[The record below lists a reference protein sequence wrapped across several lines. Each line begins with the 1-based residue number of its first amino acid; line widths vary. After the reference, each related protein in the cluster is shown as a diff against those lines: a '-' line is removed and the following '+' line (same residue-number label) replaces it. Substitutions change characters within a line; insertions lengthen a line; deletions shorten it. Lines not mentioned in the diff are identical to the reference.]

1 MSPHR
6 KQNNKK
12 SVDCVMVRVCCLFF
26 LGFLMLPLSLAKAET
41 SIAARVG
48 DAIITTHDV
57 ETRLKIVFLSSKM
70 PEDERVKNQLRQQV
84 RELLIDEEVQ
94 RQVAK
99 RDDITIDD
107 AEIKKTF
114 AAIEQRNAIA
124 PGQLVPEMAKKGI
137 DETTLKKQVVATLG
151 WQRVMQKNYQ
161 DQMAISDDDVA
172 IAKARMER
180 NQGKTEYYLSEI
192 LLFVNTP
199 QQEEEVRKNAMTLY
213 DQLVKGARF
222 ESVARQFSQ
231 SATAASGGTIG
242 WVVVDQLPVDVQKVI
257 TRLDKG
263 AITQPMRTQMGYK
276 IYKINDQRL
285 VGVVLQNQ
293 TLVDVFQTII
303 PFVDDAGA
311 AAAATEIKDTVKDCA
326 SAEAL
331 AKDRGYTASGYSR
344 GVSVGTMP
352 KPVQEQVMKLKIGQ
366 TTPPMPMDNTLV
378 FMTLCQQS
386 NPAYVNTVVDA
397 DSENI
402 KRALFSERATQLS
415 QQLLRRERE
424 NAVIVRVGQ

>member
-1 MSPHR
+1 MLR
-6 KQNNKK
+6 LW
-12 SVDCVMVRVCCLFF
+12 VMFV
-26 LGFLMLPLSLAKAET
+26 LGFFMISPCAARAET

-57 ETRLKIVFLSSKM
+57 ETRLKILFLSSKM
-70 PEDERVKNQLRQQV
+70 PEDERVKNQLRQQI

-94 RQVAK
+94 RQAAK
-99 RDDITIDD
+99 RADITIDD
-107 AEIKKTF
+107 ADIKKTF
-114 AAIEQRNAIA
+114 AGIEQRNAIA

-137 DETTLKKQVVATLG
+137 DEDTLKKQVLATLG
-151 WQRVMQKNYQ
+151 WQRIMQKNYQ
-161 DQMAISDDDVA
+161 DQMAISDADVA
-172 IAKARMER
+172 ITKARMQR

-199 QQEEEVRKNAMTLY
+199 QQEDDMRKNAMTLY
-213 DQLVKGARF
+213 EQLIKGARF

-231 SATAASGGTIG
+231 SATSANGGVIG
-242 WVVVDQLPVDVQKVI
+242 WVVADQLPVDVQKVI

-263 AITQPMRTQMGYK
+263 AISQPLRTQMGYK
-276 IYKINDQRL
+276 IYKVNDQRL
-285 VGVVLQNQ
+285 AGVVLQNQ
-293 TLVDVFQTII
+293 TVVDVFQTIV
-303 PFVDDAGA
+303 PFVDDAKA
-311 AAAATEIKDTVKDCA
+311 VVASTDIKDTVKDCS

-331 AKDRGYTASGYSR
+331 AKERGYGASGYSR

-366 TTPPMPMDNTLV
+366 TTPPMPMEDTLV
-378 FMTLCQQS
+378 FMTLCAQS
-386 NPAYVNTVVDA
+386 NPAYINTVVDA
-397 DSENI
+397 DTDNI

-424 NAVIVRVGQ
+424 NAVIVRVGK

>member
-1 MSPHR
+1 MI
-6 KQNNKK
+6 K
-12 SVDCVMVRVCCLFF
+12 VWVLFF
-26 LGFLMLPLSLAKAET
+26 LGFLMLPLALAKAET

-107 AEIKKTF
+107 ADIKKTF
-114 AAIEQRNAIA
+114 AAIEQRNGIA

-137 DETTLKKQVVATLG
+137 DETTLKNQVVATLG

-161 DQMAISDDDVA
+161 DQMVISDDDVA

-199 QQEEEVRKNAMTLY
+199 QQEDDMRKNAMTLY

-231 SATAASGGTIG
+231 SATAASGGVIG
-242 WVVVDQLPVDVQKVI
+242 WVVADQLPVDVQKVI

-386 NPAYVNTVVDA
+386 NPEYVNTVVDA

-402 KRALFSERATQLS
+402 KRTLFSERATQLS

-424 NAVIVRVGQ
+424 NAVIVRVSP

>member
-1 MSPHR
+1 
-6 KQNNKK
+6 
-12 SVDCVMVRVCCLFF
+12 MVRVCCLFF

>member
-1 MSPHR
+1 
-6 KQNNKK
+6 
-12 SVDCVMVRVCCLFF
+12 MVRVCLLVF

-57 ETRLKIVFLSSKM
+57 DTRLKILFLSSKM

-94 RQVAK
+94 RQAAK
-99 RDDITIDD
+99 REDITIAD
-107 AEIKKTF
+107 ADIKKTF
-114 AAIEQRNAIA
+114 AAIETRNTIA

-151 WQRVMQKNYQ
+151 WQRLMQKNYQ
-161 DQMAISDDDVA
+161 DQMVISDDDVA

-192 LLFVNTP
+192 LLFVNSP
-199 QQEEEVRKNAMTLY
+199 QQEDDMRKNAMTLY

-231 SATAASGGTIG
+231 SATAASGGVIG
-242 WVVVDQLPVDVQKVI
+242 WVVVDQLPMDVQKVI
-257 TRLDKG
+257 IRLDKG
-263 AITQPMRTQMGYK
+263 AISQPIRTQMGYK
-276 IYKINDQRL
+276 MYKINDQRL

-293 TLVDVFQTII
+293 TVVDVFQTII
-303 PFVDDAGA
+303 PFVDDAKSV
-311 AAAATEIKDTVKDCA
+311 AAATEIKDTVKDCA

-331 AKDRGYTASGYSR
+331 AKDKGYTASGYSR
-344 GVSVGTMP
+344 GISVGSMP

-386 NPAYVNTVVDA
+386 NPEYVNTVVDA

>member
-1 MSPHR
+1 
-6 KQNNKK
+6 
-12 SVDCVMVRVCCLFF
+12 
-26 LGFLMLPLSLAKAET
+26 
-41 SIAARVG
+41 
-48 DAIITTHDV
+48 
-57 ETRLKIVFLSSKM
+57 
-70 PEDERVKNQLRQQV
+70 
-84 RELLIDEEVQ
+84 
-94 RQVAK
+94 
-99 RDDITIDD
+99 
-107 AEIKKTF
+107 
-114 AAIEQRNAIA
+114 
-124 PGQLVPEMAKKGI
+124 
-137 DETTLKKQVVATLG
+137 
-151 WQRVMQKNYQ
+151 
-161 DQMAISDDDVA
+161 
-172 IAKARMER
+172 MER

-192 LLFVNTP
+192 LLFVNSP
-199 QQEEEVRKNAMTLY
+199 QQEDDMRKNAMTLY

-231 SATAASGGTIG
+231 SATAASGGVIG
-242 WVVVDQLPVDVQKVI
+242 WVVADQLPMDVQKVI

-263 AITQPMRTQMGYK
+263 AISQPIRTQMGYK
-276 IYKINDQRL
+276 MYKINDQRL

-293 TLVDVFQTII
+293 TVVDVFQTII
-303 PFVDDAGA
+303 PFVDDAKSV
-311 AAAATEIKDTVKDCA
+311 AAATEIKDTVKDCA

-331 AKDRGYTASGYSR
+331 AKDKGYTASGYSR
-344 GVSVGTMP
+344 GISVGSMP

-386 NPAYVNTVVDA
+386 NPEYVNTVVDA